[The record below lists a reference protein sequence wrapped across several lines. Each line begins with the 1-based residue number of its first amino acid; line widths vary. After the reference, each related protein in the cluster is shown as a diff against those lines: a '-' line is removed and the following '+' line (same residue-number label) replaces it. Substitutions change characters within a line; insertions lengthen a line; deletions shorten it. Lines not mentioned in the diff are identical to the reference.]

1 MSTPAPCPN
10 CGEPLRTPLG
20 CHACRVLLACEPAP
34 SPFEVFGRQPGWEM
48 DDTAL
53 KKQLLDLARL
63 CHPDFHGLAN
73 SARQHL
79 AEQHS
84 ALVNHSYEVLARPFL
99 RADWLLGHL
108 GGPDEK
114 QERQMPQAF
123 LMEVMEWNEQL
134 DDAASTPP
142 ASPER
147 EALKLLTEQLA
158 AERTQHLES
167 IGSNLTPLP
176 STSDPNLIEVRRELN
191 AVRYLSR
198 ALWRIR
204 DLRLAESLSQ

>member
-1 MSTPAPCPN
+1 MSTPLPCPH
-10 CGEPLRTPLG
+10 CGESLRTPLG
-20 CHACRVLLACEPAP
+20 CHACGVLLSCEPTP
-34 SPFEVFGRQPGWEM
+34 SPYEVFGREPGW
-48 DDTAL
+48 DVDAATL

-73 SARQHL
+73 SARQSL

-84 ALVNHSYEVLARPFL
+84 ALVNHAHEVLARPFL
-99 RADWLLGHL
+99 RADWLLEHL
-108 GGPDEK
+108 GGPSEK

-147 EALKLLTEQLA
+147 EALKQLTEQLT
-158 AERTQHLES
+158 AERKEHLES
-167 IGSNLTPLP
+167 IGSSLSPLP
-176 STSDPNLIEVRRELN
+176 AAGDPILTEVRRELN

>member
-1 MSTPAPCPN
+1 MSTSVPCPQ

-20 CHACRVLLACEPAP
+20 CQACGALLPCEPTP
-34 SPFEVFGRQPGWEM
+34 NPFEVFGREPGWEVEPGP
-48 DDTAL
+48 L
-53 KKQLLDLARL
+53 KKQLLELARL

-84 ALVNHSYEVLARPFL
+84 ALVNHSHEVLARPFL
-99 RADWLLGHL
+99 RADWLLQHL
-108 GGPDEK
+108 GGPTEK
-114 QERQMPQAF
+114 EERQMPQAF
-123 LMEVMEWNEQL
+123 LMEVMEWNEQM
-134 DDAASTPP
+134 DDASQTPP

-147 EALKLLTEQLA
+147 EALKALTEQLS

-176 STSDPNLIEVRRELN
+176 APGAPILTSVRRELN

-204 DLRLAESLSQ
+204 DLRLAESLAQ